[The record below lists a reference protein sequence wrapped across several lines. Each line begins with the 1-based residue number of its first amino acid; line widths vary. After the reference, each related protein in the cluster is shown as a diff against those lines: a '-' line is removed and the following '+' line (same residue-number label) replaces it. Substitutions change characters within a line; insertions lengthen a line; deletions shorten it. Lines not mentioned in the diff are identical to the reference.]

1 MTKLRPDI
9 PRPTPEAI
17 AQHQELM
24 YQASEKK
31 RLLNLA
37 EYYMVKWE
45 LPKPQY
51 EKLVDRIQTEYTN
64 IMAEVKKIHKK

>member
-31 RLLNLA
+31 RLLNEA
-37 EYYMVKWE
+37 EYSMVKGE
-45 LPKPQY
+45 IEKPTY
-51 EKLVDRIQTEYTN
+51 EVIVNRIQSEYDK
-64 IMAEVKKIHKK
+64 IMQDVKKIYKK